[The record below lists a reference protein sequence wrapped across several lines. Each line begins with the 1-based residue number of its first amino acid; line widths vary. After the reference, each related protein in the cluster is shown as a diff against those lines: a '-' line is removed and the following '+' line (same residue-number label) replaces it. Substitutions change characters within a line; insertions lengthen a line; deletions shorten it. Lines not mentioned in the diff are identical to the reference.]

1 MTNPNIEKR
10 LLLLTGLLK
19 NNKFSTEQI
28 KLVKKAYEFAK
39 LKHGDQVRK
48 SGEPYI
54 IHPLETAI
62 FLAEWKMDI
71 PTIITGLLHD
81 VLEDT
86 DCTKE
91 DMEKKFGK
99 NIVEMVETVTK
110 VSKISEENRNKET
123 YDKENSEYI
132 IRVIMSISS
141 NLRPI
146 IVKVADRMHNM
157 ETINHLKKEKQ
168 IRIANE
174 TFSIYANIAGRLGL
188 YQQKTRLLDLSFSIL
203 DPEKYESTKEMID
216 KLLKQNRET
225 LNILSGDIKKILSDK
240 KINFE
245 IIERIKGIY
254 STYKK
259 LEKGI
264 DINNIHDIFAVRII
278 TDGDEIKCYEI
289 LGLIH
294 INFIFLPNTFKD
306 YISSPKLNLYQS
318 IHTTITYRK
327 AMLEVQ
333 IRNRKMDTIAN
344 FGVAAHWLY
353 KMNDDQNTSEITN
366 ELMFDIFNTS
376 DKEIGKKLKNIK
388 LTKIYD
394 VLLLNNNKWYV
405 VNEGSTVLDL
415 AFRYKPESLVHLK
428 AVYKE
433 GVPVSFDYNPIK
445 DDVLTFEYNMNKI
458 TANPGW
464 EEFATFED
472 AKKIFRGLDFSLQ
485 ETSKMVKELKDE
497 LKDSLES
504 AKEIKRRL
512 NFLNFDTL
520 ESYLEFYKNFNNK
533 KDVYGFLSKTRKWK
547 KHYLELLKSRQ
558 KSALISYNIKDKNLS
573 TYKKAIITECCTKLP
588 GMQIVGILN
597 KGYLF
602 VHKFD
607 CDKIPIK
614 VKKYILEWDDDKIRE
629 FSTNYPASFYVNL
642 SSHKIKINPI
652 IRFITSKGFELLN
665 MQSSN
670 MDGNKTIMFQVLT
683 NKLSNLKWLIN
694 ELQYK
699 FEGIESI
706 KIK

>member
-225 LNILSGDIKKILSDK
+225 LNTVSYTHL
-240 KINFE
+240 
-245 IIERIKGIY
+245 R
-254 STYKK
+254 
-259 LEKGI
+259 
-264 DINNIHDIFAVRII
+264 
-278 TDGDEIKCYEI
+278 
-289 LGLIH
+289 
-294 INFIFLPNTFKD
+294 
-306 YISSPKLNLYQS
+306 
-318 IHTTITYRK
+318 
-327 AMLEVQ
+327 
-333 IRNRKMDTIAN
+333 
-344 FGVAAHWLY
+344 AH
-353 KMNDDQNTSEITN
+353 
-366 ELMFDIFNTS
+366 
-376 DKEIGKKLKNIK
+376 
-388 LTKIYD
+388 
-394 VLLLNNNKWYV
+394 
-405 VNEGSTVLDL
+405 
-415 AFRYKPESLVHLK
+415 
-428 AVYKE
+428 
-433 GVPVSFDYNPIK
+433 
-445 DDVLTFEYNMNKI
+445 
-458 TANPGW
+458 
-464 EEFATFED
+464 
-472 AKKIFRGLDFSLQ
+472 
-485 ETSKMVKELKDE
+485 ETG
-497 LKDSLES
+497 
-504 AKEIKRRL
+504 A
-512 NFLNFDTL
+512 
-520 ESYLEFYKNFNNK
+520 
-533 KDVYGFLSKTRKWK
+533 
-547 KHYLELLKSRQ
+547 
-558 KSALISYNIKDKNLS
+558 
-573 TYKKAIITECCTKLP
+573 
-588 GMQIVGILN
+588 
-597 KGYLF
+597 
-602 VHKFD
+602 
-607 CDKIPIK
+607 
-614 VKKYILEWDDDKIRE
+614 
-629 FSTNYPASFYVNL
+629 
-642 SSHKIKINPI
+642 
-652 IRFITSKGFELLN
+652 
-665 MQSSN
+665 
-670 MDGNKTIMFQVLT
+670 
-683 NKLSNLKWLIN
+683 
-694 ELQYK
+694 
-699 FEGIESI
+699 
-706 KIK
+706 